1 MCEEKVSKIS
11 ETVIPAYKVGVGEE
25 NWSEVAT
32 GGFQMS
38 YSI

>member
-25 NWSEVAT
+25 N
-32 GGFQMS
+32 
-38 YSI
+38 